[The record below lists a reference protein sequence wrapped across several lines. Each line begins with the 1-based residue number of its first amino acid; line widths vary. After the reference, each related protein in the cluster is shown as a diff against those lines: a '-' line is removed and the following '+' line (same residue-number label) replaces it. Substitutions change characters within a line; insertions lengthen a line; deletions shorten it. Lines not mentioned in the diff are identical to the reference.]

1 MNITKVTKVSTSIP
15 TSFETDSIKTLEI
28 VYDNSVVFSFPE
40 TDEDK
45 VKYKSEWDA
54 IQTWVAEGNSIE
66 EL

>member
-28 VYDNSVVFSFPE
+28 VYDNNVVFSFPE

-45 VKYKSEWDA
+45 VKYKAEWDA
-54 IQTWVAEGNSIE
+54 IQVWVEEGNTIE
-66 EL
+66 EI